1 MPISPEAGGTGSVG
15 PSSPAGPERRF
26 ADVLAGKTSPS
37 PGQIEFG
44 RPVANRFNVPILDDG
59 PVKIRGPNSVGGVE
73 RTHKVFGASRTLE
86 VRGEKVG
93 SAPGDLGVRP
103 HEGGAIDW
111 RRMGDDLFKAEAK
124 VDRMIK
130 LAQGGKAFNAQEL
143 MALQIEVFRYSQTVE
158 VVSRTTDKLVGAVK
172 QTLGTQV

>member
-1 MPISPEAGGTGSVG
+1 MPSAPEPGGTGSVG

-26 ADVLAGKTSPS
+26 ADVLAGRTSPTHVDS
-37 PGQIEFG
+37 G
-44 RPVANRFNVPILDDG
+44 RPVANLFNVPILDDG
-59 PVKIRGPNSVGGVE
+59 PVKISRANSVGGVE
-73 RTHKVFGASRTLE
+73 RTQKVFAAGRTLE

-103 HEGGAIDW
+103 NEGGAIDW
-111 RRMGDDLFKAEAK
+111 RRMGDDMFKAEAK
-124 VDRMIK
+124 VDRMIR
-130 LAQGGKAFNAQEL
+130 LAQSGKAFNAQEL